1 MANRNTSGFGLIS
14 AGTVGST
21 PATQGQGKYYI
32 EAAYAQDL
40 FQGCSVR
47 HKLGYIV
54 EASSTRTFLT
64 IGVFNGIFYNAS
76 TTLKPTWANWYNQPI
91 TPANSENL
99 ECFVI
104 DNPFQLYVG
113 SVSAIMT
120 NGQVDFGETISFS
133 AADPT
138 GSEISG
144 QCSNTLD
151 YANLHVSDNQWRI
164 IRKAEDPENND
175 ITAAYASVVVVNNL
189 NQYLQNTGTAGVTW
203 AS

>member
-1 MANRNTSGFGLIS
+1 MANRNTSGFGLIA

-47 HKLGYIV
+47 HKLGYVV
-54 EASSTRTFLT
+54 ENSSSRVYLT
-64 IGVFNGIFYNAS
+64 LGVFNGIFYNAS

-99 ECFVI
+99 TCFVI
-104 DNPFQLYVG
+104 DNPFQLFVG
-113 SVSAIMT
+113 SMDAAAAQT
-120 NGQVDFGETISFS
+120 EYGKTYSFTQ
-133 AADPT
+133 AVPT

-151 YANLHVSDNQWRI
+151 YTNRSATANQWRLV
-164 IRKAEDPENND
+164 RTAEDPENND
-175 ITAAYASVVVVNNL
+175 ISAAYTSVVVAHNL
-189 NQYLQNTGTAGVTW
+189 NQYVQNTGTAGITW
-203 AS
+203 Q